1 MSSLLWRQACL
12 LAALAPLLLP
22 HRPGFPDLCWTCSSA
37 VSSPHEG
44 AGETWEIDTSY
55 QWKGLNGDWEGFGP
69 NIKPQASAGQAWCVA
84 HASFAL
90 AQRSDAC
97 MPPAR
102 VCPQSGYTD
111 IPLKGITLDDLKAF
125 NDQVEEPLADP
136 AYAVTLNELISNL
149 KPVQNN

>member
-1 MSSLLWRQACL
+1 
-12 LAALAPLLLP
+12 
-22 HRPGFPDLCWTCSSA
+22 
-37 VSSPHEG
+37 
-44 AGETWEIDTSY
+44 
-55 QWKGLNGDWEGFGP
+55 
-69 NIKPQASAGQAWCVA
+69 
-84 HASFAL
+84 
-90 AQRSDAC
+90 